1 VATGFTWLG
10 ARDSIHGQRDLAA
23 DQRLWQRRADTY
35 VELLAWCDE
44 NTHVSR
50 HEGNIPH
57 DLIQLPYLLRGRV
70 SAFGSLAVL
79 DATNRIVDLQTGRL
93 LLAEFFPDADNSV
106 VTTLLWVSHLQE
118 LIHGELQ
125 GVSPRAPQS
134 PASP

>member
-1 VATGFTWLG
+1 LAPETASTGSETSP
-10 ARDSIHGQRDLAA
+10 RTNDSGSDGQ
-23 DQRLWQRRADTY
+23 TPTSN
-35 VELLAWCDE
+35 LLAWCDE